1 MWSKTNLIIGVLL
14 VLLFAF
20 WYYNYNSLKKEVT
33 MLRNNNT
40 VLKEQI
46 INKDKAAQ
54 YRQEE
59 YQKLEIQ
66 YNELNQQMEELN
78 DKESVD
84 WLSTNIP
91 NNVDN
96 TIPY

>member
-14 VLLFAF
+14 ALLVAF
-20 WYYNYNSLKKEVT
+20 WYYSYNSLKKEVMT
-33 MLRNNNT
+33 LRSDNT

-46 INKDKAAQ
+46 VNKDKAAQ

-59 YQKLEIQ
+59 YQKLEDQ
-66 YNELNQQMEELN
+66 YNQLNQQMEELN
-78 DKESVD
+78 DKDSVD
-84 WLSTNIP
+84 WLSTHIP
-91 NNVDN
+91 ANVDN